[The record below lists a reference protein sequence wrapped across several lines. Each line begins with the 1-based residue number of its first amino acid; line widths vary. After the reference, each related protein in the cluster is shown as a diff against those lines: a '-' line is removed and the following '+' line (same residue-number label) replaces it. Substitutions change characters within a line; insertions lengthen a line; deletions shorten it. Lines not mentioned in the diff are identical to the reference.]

1 MKKRTKIFIL
11 IAMVLLLGVTGYLN
25 IVLNNST
32 TETEPTVTTTASY
45 FELYRSDRETTRD
58 QELLYYQAIIDS
70 ATSEEAVASAKVAME
85 ELLIKME
92 TELLVENTIKG
103 YGFTDCVVT
112 SSNENVNVIVEA
124 QSLTTSEV
132 AQIVSVIQDELKT
145 NIKNIKIIP
154 VNWLINLA
162 QIW

>member
-11 IAMVLLLGVTGYLN
+11 VAMVLLLGVTGYLN
-25 IVLNNST
+25 IVLNSATN
-32 TETEPTVTTTASY
+32 ETEPTVTTTASY
-45 FELYRSDRETTRD
+45 FETYRTDRETTRD

-70 ATSEEAVASAKVAME
+70 EKGTEAEAAAKEAME

-103 YGFTDCVVT
+103 YGFNDCIVT
-112 SSNENVNVIVEA
+112 SSNENVNVIIEA
-124 QSLTTSEV
+124 ESLTSAEV
-132 AQIVSVIQDELKT
+132 AQIVSVVQDELHT

-154 VNWLINLA
+154 VK
-162 QIW
+162 

>member
-11 IAMVLLLGVTGYLN
+11 VAMVLLLGVTGYLN
-25 IVLNNST
+25 IVLNSATN
-32 TETEPTVTTTASY
+32 ETEPTVMTTASY
-45 FELYRSDRETTRD
+45 FETYRTDRETTRD

-70 ATSEEAVASAKVAME
+70 EKGTEAEAAAKEAME

-103 YGFTDCVVT
+103 YGFSDCIVT
-112 SSNENVNVIVEA
+112 SSNENVNVIIEA
-124 QSLTTSEV
+124 ESLTSAEV
-132 AQIVSVIQDELKT
+132 AQIVSVVQDELHT

-154 VNWLINLA
+154 VK
-162 QIW
+162 

>member
-11 IAMVLLLGVTGYLN
+11 VAMVLLLGVTGYLN
-25 IVLNNST
+25 IVLNSATN
-32 TETEPTVTTTASY
+32 ETEPTVTTTASY
-45 FELYRSDRETTRD
+45 FETYRSDRETTRD

-70 ATSEEAVASAKVAME
+70 EKGTEAEATAKAAME

-103 YGFTDCVVT
+103 YGFTDCIVT

-124 QSLTTSEV
+124 ESLTSAEV
-132 AQIVSVIQDELKT
+132 AQIVSVVQEELKA

-154 VNWLINLA
+154 VK
-162 QIW
+162 

>member
-11 IAMVLLLGVTGYLN
+11 VAMVLLLGVTGYLN
-25 IVLNNST
+25 IVLNSATN
-32 TETEPTVTTTASY
+32 ETEPTVTTTASY
-45 FELYRSDRETTRD
+45 FETYRSDRETTRD

-70 ATSEEAVASAKVAME
+70 EKGTEAEATARAAME

-103 YGFTDCVVT
+103 YGFTDCIVT

-124 QSLTTSEV
+124 ESLTSAEV
-132 AQIVSVIQDELKT
+132 AQIVSVVQEELKA

-154 VNWLINLA
+154 VK
-162 QIW
+162 

>member
-11 IAMVLLLGVTGYLN
+11 VAMVLLLGVTGYLN
-25 IVLNNST
+25 IVLNSATN
-32 TETEPTVTTTASY
+32 ETEPTVTTTASY
-45 FELYRSDRETTRD
+45 FETYRTDRETTRD

-70 ATSEEAVASAKVAME
+70 EKGTEAETAAKEAME

-103 YGFTDCVVT
+103 YGFSDCIVT
-112 SSNENVNVIVEA
+112 SSNENVNVIIEA
-124 QSLTTSEV
+124 ESLTSAEV
-132 AQIVSVIQDELKT
+132 AQIVSVVQDELHT

-154 VNWLINLA
+154 VK
-162 QIW
+162 

>member
-11 IAMVLLLGVTGYLN
+11 VAMVLLLGVTGYLN
-25 IVLNNST
+25 IVLNSATN
-32 TETEPTVTTTASY
+32 ETEPTVTTTASY
-45 FELYRSDRETTRD
+45 FETYRTDRETTRD

-70 ATSEEAVASAKVAME
+70 EKGTEAEAAAKEAME

-103 YGFTDCVVT
+103 YGFSDCIVT
-112 SSNENVNVIVEA
+112 SSNENVNVIIEA
-124 QSLTTSEV
+124 ESLTSAEV
-132 AQIVSVIQDELKT
+132 AQIVSVVQDELHT

-154 VNWLINLA
+154 VK
-162 QIW
+162 

>member
-11 IAMVLLLGVTGYLN
+11 VAMVLLLGVTGYLN
-25 IVLNNST
+25 IVLNSATN
-32 TETEPTVTTTASY
+32 ETEPTVTTTASY
-45 FELYRSDRETTRD
+45 FETYRSDRETTRD

-70 ATSEEAVASAKVAME
+70 EKGTEAEATARAAME

-92 TELLVENTIKG
+92 TELLVETTIKG
-103 YGFTDCVVT
+103 YGFTDCIVT

-124 QSLTTSEV
+124 ESLTSAEV
-132 AQIVSVIQDELKT
+132 AQIVSVVQEELKA

-154 VNWLINLA
+154 VK
-162 QIW
+162 